1 MEMFNFDYDEVVE
14 LGSRSRGTTGKKRK
28 WREIE
33 ALKDKHRLQKELQ
46 SIDIAYEGL
55 IPIGLNIRSVLS
67 NLGYKVTSPAPHRQ

>member
-1 MEMFNFDYDEVVE
+1 MDMFNFDFDEVVE

-46 SIDIAYEGL
+46 AIDIPCSE
-55 IPIGLNIRSVLS
+55 R
-67 NLGYKVTSPAPHRQ
+67 R

>member
-1 MEMFNFDYDEVVE
+1 
-14 LGSRSRGTTGKKRK
+14 RK

-55 IPIGLNIRSVLS
+55 TDEIEL
-67 NLGYKVTSPAPHRQ
+67 

>member
-14 LGSRSRGTTGKKRK
+14 LGSRSSGTKGEKSK

-33 ALKDKHRLQKELQ
+33 ALKDNHRLQKELQ

-55 IPIGLNIRSVLS
+55 TDEIEL
-67 NLGYKVTSPAPHRQ
+67 

>member
-1 MEMFNFDYDEVVE
+1 MDMFNFDYDDVVE

-46 SIDIAYEGL
+46 SIDIAYDGL
-55 IPIGLNIRSVLS
+55 S
-67 NLGYKVTSPAPHRQ
+67 

>member
-55 IPIGLNIRSVLS
+55 RSCNPSISPMKVLQTRLNCNTARHL
-67 NLGYKVTSPAPHRQ
+67 

>member
-1 MEMFNFDYDEVVE
+1 MEMFNFDYEDVVE

-55 IPIGLNIRSVLS
+55 TDEIEL
-67 NLGYKVTSPAPHRQ
+67 